1 MNRASSDYQ
10 KIAVFTFPRAYK
22 KRPNTELTILERGL
36 KVDTMVLEVL
46 SVITAERAVSCF
58 KQHLG

>member
-1 MNRASSDYQ
+1 MPVIL
-10 KIAVFTFPRAYK
+10 KIP
-22 KRPNTELTILERGL
+22 RPNTELTMLERGL

-58 KQHLG
+58 KQPLG